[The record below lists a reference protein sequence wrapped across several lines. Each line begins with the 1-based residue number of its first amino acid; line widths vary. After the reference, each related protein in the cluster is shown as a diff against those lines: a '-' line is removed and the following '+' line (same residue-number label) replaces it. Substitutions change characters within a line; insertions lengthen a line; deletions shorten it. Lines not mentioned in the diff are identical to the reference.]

1 MKSMSEGNQQLQ
13 ESEKDDAEAVV
24 LTDATDICAQLMER
38 YAKSSAPQHRHLL
51 ASAVAMRS
59 ILHSESLPLTPAAY
73 FAAAISAIDNA
84 SASDTLDPTALSA
97 LLSFLA
103 IALPLVPPGGIS
115 APNASEA
122 AGVLGGLLGMK
133 NLTVST
139 VRAAVKCLGILLGF
153 CNLEDWA
160 SVELGF
166 DTLLKFSVDRRPKV
180 CNWFVFHVNLFFKL
194 AMSGCSAQLFL
205 KSFGIGGS
213 NHFGQLF
220 NVA

>member
-1 MKSMSEGNQQLQ
+1 MKSMSEGDQQLQ
-13 ESEKDDAEAVV
+13 ESEKDDAEAVA

-84 SASDTLDPTALSA
+84 SASDTLDPTVLSA

-103 IALPLVPPGGIS
+103 ITLPLVPHGGIS

-122 AGVLGGLLGMK
+122 AGVLVVLLGMK

-180 CNWFVFHVNLFFKL
+180 CN
-194 AMSGCSAQLFL
+194 
-205 KSFGIGGS
+205 
-213 NHFGQLF
+213 
-220 NVA
+220 